1 LRVPRMKRIYD
12 PSAFGRRV
20 LFFWKRVMSEAMKMI
35 VDGYVR
41 LKDRE
46 ALEELRKHRR
56 RLRQQLQEQRE
67 TAFGS
72 FDVSK
77 SLQAFDAEV
86 LVIEAGLERL
96 HASANG

>member
-1 LRVPRMKRIYD
+1 
-12 PSAFGRRV
+12 
-20 LFFWKRVMSEAMKMI
+20 MSEAMKMI

-46 ALEELRKHRR
+46 ALEDLRNHRR
-56 RLRQQLQEQRE
+56 RLRQQLQEQRQGS
-67 TAFGS
+67 FGA

-77 SLQAFDAEV
+77 SIQAFDAEV

-96 HASANG
+96 HALKAG

>member
-1 LRVPRMKRIYD
+1 
-12 PSAFGRRV
+12 
-20 LFFWKRVMSEAMKMI
+20 MSEAIKMI

-46 ALEELRKHRR
+46 ALEELRSHRR
-56 RLRQQLQEQRE
+56 RLRQQLQEHRQGS
-67 TAFGS
+67 FGT

-77 SLQAFDAEV
+77 SIQTFDAEV

-96 HASANG
+96 YASTTGSS

>member
-1 LRVPRMKRIYD
+1 
-12 PSAFGRRV
+12 
-20 LFFWKRVMSEAMKMI
+20 MSEAMKMI

-46 ALEELRKHRR
+46 ALEGLRNHRR
-56 RLRQQLQEQRE
+56 RLRQQLQDVRLDSLG
-67 TAFGS
+67 T

-77 SLQAFDAEV
+77 SLQTFDAEV

-96 HASANG
+96 QASTAEAG

>member
-1 LRVPRMKRIYD
+1 
-12 PSAFGRRV
+12 
-20 LFFWKRVMSEAMKMI
+20 MI

-46 ALEELRKHRR
+46 ALEELHSHRC
-56 RLRQQLQEQRE
+56 RLRQQLQEQRR
-67 TAFGS
+67 AALGA

-77 SLQAFDAEV
+77 SLQTFDAEV

-96 HASANG
+96 HTSAAN

>member
-1 LRVPRMKRIYD
+1 
-12 PSAFGRRV
+12 
-20 LFFWKRVMSEAMKMI
+20 MSEAIKMI

-46 ALEELRKHRR
+46 ALEELRSHRR
-56 RLRQQLQEQRE
+56 RLRQQLQEQRHGS
-67 TAFGS
+67 FGT

-77 SLQAFDAEV
+77 SIQAFDAEV

-96 HASANG
+96 QAAATGRN

>member
-1 LRVPRMKRIYD
+1 
-12 PSAFGRRV
+12 
-20 LFFWKRVMSEAMKMI
+20 MSEAMKMI

-46 ALEELRKHRR
+46 ALEELRNHRR
-56 RLRQQLQEQRE
+56 RLRQQLQEQRQVS
-67 TAFGS
+67 FGT

-86 LVIEAGLERL
+86 LVIEAGLEKL
-96 HASANG
+96 HASATN

>member
-1 LRVPRMKRIYD
+1 
-12 PSAFGRRV
+12 
-20 LFFWKRVMSEAMKMI
+20 MSEAMKMI

-46 ALEELRKHRR
+46 ALEELRNHRR
-56 RLRQQLQEQRE
+56 CLRQQLQEHRQ
-67 TAFGS
+67 ASFGA

-96 HASANG
+96 HASASN

>member
-1 LRVPRMKRIYD
+1 MT
-12 PSAFGRRV
+12 
-20 LFFWKRVMSEAMKMI
+20 EAMKMI

-46 ALEELRKHRR
+46 ALEELRNHRR
-56 RLRQQLQEQRE
+56 RLRQQLQDVRLDSLV
-67 TAFGS
+67 T

-77 SLQAFDAEV
+77 SLQTFDAEV

-96 HASANG
+96 QASTAEAG

>member
-1 LRVPRMKRIYD
+1 
-12 PSAFGRRV
+12 
-20 LFFWKRVMSEAMKMI
+20 MSEAMKMI

-46 ALEELRKHRR
+46 ALEELRSHRR
-56 RLRQQLQEQRE
+56 RLRQQLQEQRLGS
-67 TAFGS
+67 FGT

-77 SLQAFDAEV
+77 PLQIFDAEV

-96 HASANG
+96 QASAAEAD